1 MNRFGTENYDHRQF
15 SQLCD
20 QFTGGLDVSSHVCA
34 HYNDL
39 MTMEQGVLFSSYALD
54 DNLPYMLNLWEDIFC
69 RSIQIS
75 NGLACKQICMYVCMY
90 VHFVL
95 RLMVHDALIRAYMFA
110 LTFLP
115 VM

>member
-1 MNRFGTENYDHRQF
+1 MCTCLCVDMFDVLFWFVNRFGTDNYDHRQF

-39 MTMEQGVLFSSYALD
+39 MTMEQSVLFSSYALD

-69 RSIQIS
+69 RCMQI
-75 NGLACKQICMYVCMY
+75 NTAMACHAIKEYVICC
-90 VHFVL
+90 
-95 RLMVHDALIRAYMFA
+95 
-110 LTFLP
+110 LP
-115 VM
+115 FS